1 MLTESFAQKLDS
13 NSREREGTD
22 TSKNYCIKF
31 SAMHDEQGQ
40 QLPLGLNGFPS
51 CQFLTDCNENLNS
64 LIGY

>member
-13 NSREREGTD
+13 NSRERELTLQ
-22 TSKNYCIKF
+22 KNYCIKVP
-31 SAMHDEQGQ
+31 AMCDKQWQ